1 MNANKIALI
10 AIAIVA
16 IFACKKDNNDSTPAV
31 KRTVSYQIRCT
42 DCFVSC
48 TGPNGVMQNFFHQN
62 DSFAYSF
69 EAKAGDTLLLV
80 AQNTSNVSQTV
91 TGMILLNGGVRALK
105 GSTCPINGTVVVS
118 DTLD

>member
-1 MNANKIALI
+1 MKANKLFLL
-10 AIAIVA
+10 AIAMIA
-16 IFACKKDNNDSTPAV
+16 IFACKKDGGDSTPAV

-69 EAKAGDTLLLV
+69 DAKAGDTLLLV
-80 AQNTSNVSQTV
+80 AQNTSSVSQTV
-91 TGMILLNGGVRALK
+91 SGYILLNGGVRALQS
-105 GSTCPINGTVVVS
+105 STCPINGTVIVS
-118 DTLD
+118 DTLE

>member
-1 MNANKIALI
+1 MKTNLLLSL
-10 AIAIVA
+10 AIAVITL
-16 IFACKKDNNDSTPAV
+16 FACKKDSDDSTPKV

-69 EAKAGDTLLLV
+69 EANAGDTLLLV
-80 AQNTSNVSQTV
+80 AQNTSNVVQTV
-91 TGMILLNGGVRALK
+91 TGMILLNDGVRALK
-105 GSTCPINGTVVVS
+105 SSTCPINGTVIVS
-118 DTLD
+118 DTL

>member
-1 MNANKIALI
+1 MKTIQLLLMTLVI
-10 AIAIVA
+10 S
-16 IFACKKDNNDSTPAV
+16 FTACKKDSNDNTPAV
-31 KRTVSYQIRCT
+31 NRTVSYQIRCT

-80 AQNTSNVSQTV
+80 AQNTSNISQTV
-91 TGMILLNGGVRALK
+91 TGTILLNGGVRELR
-105 GSTCPINGTVVVS
+105 SSSCPINGTVIVS
-118 DTLD
+118 DTLN